1 MNFVLSSFRLCKEL
15 LDEEMYNILNEPRY
29 SEIKMLSSEEFHE
42 WMSLCKWRHVIKKNK
57 LISMF
62 ISI

>member
-29 SEIKMLSSEEFHE
+29 SEIKMLSSEESSRMDE
-42 WMSLCKWRHVIKKNK
+42 
-57 LISMF
+57 F
-62 ISI
+62 I